1 MRKKEILYGGDI
13 MDFIYELIVNKEIC
27 GEGMFGAIVL
37 LHLIR
42 SVTNCDSQYLQLDIE
57 TVVLP
62 EMEQFYE

>member
-1 MRKKEILYGGDI
+1 